1 LKPENLLFDDQC
13 NIKLCDFG
21 WAFFEGDTN
30 KEFSYTGT
38 LPYMAP
44 EILRRFKYDHTVD
57 IWALGV

>member
-1 LKPENLLFDDQC
+1 
-13 NIKLCDFG
+13 LCDFG
-21 WAFFEGDTN
+21 WAFFESDTN

-44 EILRRFKYDHTVD
+44 EILRRSKYDHTVD